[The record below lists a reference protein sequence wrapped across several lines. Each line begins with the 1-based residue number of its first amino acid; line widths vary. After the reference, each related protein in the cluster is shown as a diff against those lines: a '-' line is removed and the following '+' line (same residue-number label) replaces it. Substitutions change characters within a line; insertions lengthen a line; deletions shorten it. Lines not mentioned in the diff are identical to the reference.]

1 MLKKSLKKGKIDE
14 LLLQSSV
21 ENLLMAVFLS
31 ISVKV

>member
-21 ENLLMAVFLS
+21 ENLLMAVFYRL
-31 ISVKV
+31 V